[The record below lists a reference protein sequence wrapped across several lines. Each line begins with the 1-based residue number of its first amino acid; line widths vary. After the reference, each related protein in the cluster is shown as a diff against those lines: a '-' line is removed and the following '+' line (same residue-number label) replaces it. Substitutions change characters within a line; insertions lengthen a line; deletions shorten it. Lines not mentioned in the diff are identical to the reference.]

1 MLKKTE
7 PYWPLILFLALI
19 KFVLPIFVVSSV
31 WELQRDEFLY
41 YDQGRFFDWGY
52 LENTPLLGYLATISS
67 WFGGS
72 EAWIKFWPCLFGA
85 GTVVLTCLIAAELG
99 GNRFAQFL
107 AGLGIL
113 TGAFLRMHYLFQPNF
128 LDIFF
133 WTLTIYSIIAYIN
146 SNNKTWLFA
155 FCGALCL
162 GFLSKYSIV
171 FMAAG
176 LIISLLLSKYR
187 KFFIEK
193 KLWIGVL
200 ISLLIILPNLLW
212 QWSHNWPVIHHMKEL
227 QETQLRFGS
236 PLDFIK
242 EQFFLLLPVVFIWI
256 AGLIWVFRQPQWRFL
271 GFTYLITI
279 VLLILGR
286 GKGYY
291 AIGIYPVLLAAGAV
305 CWERI
310 LQNKVWLRTTIA
322 AFIIIVTGLLLP
334 LILPVYSPEKLTA
347 FGKRYHIT
355 HKWEDH
361 KEHWLSQD
369 FADMLGWKEIAEKAE
384 RFYESLPDSVRSNTI
399 IYGDNYGHAG
409 SMRYYGKNEEFIHR
423 VISANGTNVLH
434 IPQRLYFRHLVL
446 VTEDIPQGK
455 DTLLLSHFQ
464 SMHVVDSVTNTY
476 SRQLGNKIIF
486 YQALDDEGLEMMK
499 AYLAAERSKFT
510 R

>member
-7 PYWPLILFLALI
+7 PYWPLILLLALV
-19 KFVLPIFVVSSV
+19 KFVLPIFVVSSA

-41 YDQGRFFDWGY
+41 YDQGRVFDWGY
-52 LENTPLLGYLATISS
+52 LENPPLLGYLATISS

-85 GTVVLTCLIAAELG
+85 GTVVLTCLIAVELG

-133 WTLTIYSIIAYIN
+133 WTLTLYSVIAYIN
-146 SNNKTWLFA
+146 SNNKAWLFV

-176 LIISLLLSKYR
+176 LIVSLLLSKYR
-187 KFFIEK
+187 RVFIEK
-193 KLWIGVL
+193 KLWLGVL

-212 QWSHNWPVIHHMKEL
+212 QWSHKWPVITHMKEL
-227 QETQLRFGS
+227 QETQLRFGN

-242 EQFFLLLPVVFIWI
+242 EQFMLLLPVVFVWI

-271 GFTYLITI
+271 GFTYIITI

-291 AIGIYPVLLAAGAV
+291 AIGIYPMLLAAGAV

-310 LQNKVWLRTTIA
+310 LQNKTWIRTGIA
-322 AFIIIVTGLLLP
+322 VIIIVFTWMILP
-334 LILPVYSPEKLTA
+334 LILPVFNPEKLTA
-347 FGKRYHIT
+347 FHKRYDIK

-361 KEHWLSQD
+361 KDHWLPQD
-369 FADMLGWKEIAEKAE
+369 FADMLGWKEIAGKTEN
-384 RFYESLPDSVRSNTI
+384 FYQSLPDSIKSNII
-399 IYGDNYGHAG
+399 IYGGNYGHAG
-409 SMRYYGKNEEFIHR
+409 AMRYYGKDKQFTGD
-423 VISANGTNVLH
+423 VISTNGTNILR
-434 IPQRLYFRHLVL
+434 IPSEISFRHLIL
-446 VTEDIPQGK
+446 VTEEEPQGE
-455 DTLLLSHFQ
+455 DTVFFRHFR
-464 SMHVVDSVTNTY
+464 SMQIVDSVTNVY

-486 YQALDDEGLEMMK
+486 YQALDDEGLAMLRE
-499 AYLAAERSKFT
+499 YLKTKRSKFE

>member
-1 MLKKTE
+1 MLKKAE
-7 PYWPLILFLALI
+7 PYWPLILLLAII

-41 YDQGRFFDWGY
+41 YDQGRVFDWGY
-52 LENTPLLGYLATISS
+52 LENPPLLSYLATISS

-85 GTVVLTCLIAAELG
+85 GTVVLTCLIAAGLG

-133 WTLTIYSIIAYIN
+133 WTLTIYSLIAYIN
-146 SNNKTWLFA
+146 SNNKTWLYV

-171 FMAAG
+171 FMAVG

-187 KFFIEK
+187 KIFSEK
-193 KLWIGVL
+193 KLWLGVL
-200 ISLLIILPNLLW
+200 IGAIIILPNIIW
-212 QWSHNWPVIHHMKEL
+212 QWWFNWPLLHHMKEL

-242 EQFFLLLPVVFIWI
+242 EQFMLLLPVVFVWM
-256 AGLIWVFRQPQWRFL
+256 AGLIWIFRQSQWRFL
-271 GFTYLITI
+271 GFTYIITI
-279 VLLILGR
+279 VLLIIGR

-291 AIGIYPVLLAAGAV
+291 AIGIYPMLLAAGAV

-310 LQNKVWLRTTIA
+310 LQNKTWIRTAIA
-322 AFIIIVTGLLLP
+322 TAIIVFTWMILP
-334 LILPVYSPEKLTA
+334 LILPIFNPEKLTE
-347 FGKRYHIT
+347 FNKRYDIK

-361 KEHWLSQD
+361 KDHWLPQD
-369 FADMLGWKEIAEKAE
+369 FADMLGWKEVAEKTE
-384 RFYESLPDSVRSNTI
+384 KFYQSLSDSTKSGTI
-399 IYGDNYGHAG
+399 VFGGNYGHAG
-409 SMRYYGKNEEFIHR
+409 AIRYYGKNKEFTNR
-423 VISANGTNVLH
+423 VISTSGTNVLW
-434 IPQRLYFRHLVL
+434 IPSRLFFRHMILV
-446 VTEDIPQGK
+446 VEDIPQGK
-455 DTLLLSHFQ
+455 DTILFNHFR
-464 SMHVVDSVTNTY
+464 SMHIVDSVTNIY

-486 YQALDDEGLEMMK
+486 YESVDDEGMWMLNE
-499 AYLAAERSKFT
+499 YLKNKRSKFE